1 MSRGCESRVVSAG
14 PVIDAQDHA
23 PIIGFAGLSRDVSLR
38 TLDSESG
45 GRAADDVSSVAW
57 SAADMSLVTEN
68 N

>member
-1 MSRGCESRVVSAG
+1 
-14 PVIDAQDHA
+14 
-23 PIIGFAGLSRDVSLR
+23 LSRDVSLR